1 MAKTRLR
8 MYLFPEEGLFG
19 IHVKRGSNAVTWKQ
33 LSYDEKSEL
42 IEYMEKAIKVCKA
55 NRALNEE

>member
-1 MAKTRLR
+1 